1 MLRLSRILLYC
12 LPLLLPLKALADSAG
27 ATQWWADVSAL
38 ANDGMEGRLTGSPGY
53 DRAATYVISQLKAE
67 GLEPAG
73 IRGYLQ
79 PVAFEQQVV
88 DQDKSRAELV
98 TAGGDAVPIKVG
110 DQMLITAGQ
119 GPRPQ
124 NVDAPLVFIGYGLH
138 LPKQGHDDF
147 AGDLKGK
154 IVVVLSGGPADLSGA
169 LKSNARSERNRE
181 LGQIGGVGCHQPDHP
196 QASRDPVGAAEAP
209 GAGTGHVSCRYQIT

>member
-1 MLRLSRILLYC
+1 MLRLPRVLLFC
-12 LPLLLPLKALADSAG
+12 LPLLSPLPALADSAA

-53 DRAATYVISQLKAE
+53 DRAADYVISRLKAE
-67 GLEPAG
+67 GLAPAG
-73 IRGYLQ
+73 INGYLQ

-98 TAGGDAVPIKVG
+98 AADGSVTPIKVG

-124 NVDAPLVFIGYGLH
+124 SVDA
-138 LPKQGHDDF
+138 
-147 AGDLKGK
+147 
-154 IVVVLSGGPADLSGA
+154 
-169 LKSNARSERNRE
+169 
-181 LGQIGGVGCHQPDHP
+181 
-196 QASRDPVGAAEAP
+196 
-209 GAGTGHVSCRYQIT
+209 